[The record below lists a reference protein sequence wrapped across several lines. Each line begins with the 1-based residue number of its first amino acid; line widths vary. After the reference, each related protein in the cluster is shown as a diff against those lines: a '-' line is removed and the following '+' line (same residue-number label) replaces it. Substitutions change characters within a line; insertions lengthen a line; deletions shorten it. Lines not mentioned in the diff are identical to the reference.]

1 MAFNRYDII
10 WRRIKERQGRPVQV
24 KCRAGKVETIV
35 LAVKKIKSA
44 ENRARI
50 GLELGRYP
58 EMSIKRVF
66 GEGKEAWSFVSFMLP
81 ANELAE
87 RL

>member
-10 WRRIKERQGRPVQV
+10 WQRIKKLQGKEVKV

-58 EMSIKRVF
+58 EMSIKRIVN
-66 GEGKEAWSFVSFMLP
+66 EGKDAWSFVCFMLP